1 MQKVTKI
8 AELKNINLQ
17 PTMFHLGK
25 FSPICFSCW
34 HSLCMLDFQQMVC
47 VFWRF
52 LCTTKLVST
61 NNIKSNKITQIRDAH
76 KSKSSPFT
84 MQESK
89 PDDNHTCKHTQKKK
103 QNNQSFYSIIFFA
116 FAITFMF
123 DVKWNCFVDAFLCGM
138 DIGIYPHPNQVQNG
152 CVPSSKNSIKTHTIR
167 TWKDLYNF
175 FVDG

>member
-1 MQKVTKI
+1 
-8 AELKNINLQ
+8 
-17 PTMFHLGK
+17 MFHLGK

-34 HSLCMLDFQQMVC
+34 HSLCILDFQQMVC

-52 LCTTKLVST
+52 LCTTKLVSAK
-61 NNIKSNKITQIRDAH
+61 NIKPNKITQIRDAH

-84 MQESK
+84 MQECK
-89 PDDNHTCKHTQKKK
+89 PNDNHTGKDTQKKAK
-103 QNNQSFYSIIFFA
+103 QSIILLYNFF
-116 FAITFMF
+116 
-123 DVKWNCFVDAFLCGM
+123 CFCNHIYVWCKMKLFFNAFLCGM